1 MQRMPFCVRIHCVAT
16 VTEGRAVDTVTL
28 EETVKMFQ
36 PIGFRGEEKLFLFSV
51 IKISRCPL
59 SEPVLP
65 SVTS

>member
-1 MQRMPFCVRIHCVAT
+1 M
-16 VTEGRAVDTVTL
+16 TEGRAVDTVTL

-51 IKISRCPL
+51 IKISRRPL